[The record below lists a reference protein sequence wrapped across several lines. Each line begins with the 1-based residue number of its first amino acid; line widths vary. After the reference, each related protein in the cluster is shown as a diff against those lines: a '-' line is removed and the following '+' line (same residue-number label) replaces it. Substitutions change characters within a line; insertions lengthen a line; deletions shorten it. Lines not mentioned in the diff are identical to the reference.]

1 MTGTNYV
8 YRIPLR
14 YFVDSG
20 LVNFPIKFDTK
31 FNFNCET
38 NNTKLFESKKKVQQV
53 PTTQPDA
60 KIIFQKTLY
69 IKYEQIE
76 LNDNFRKYIEASL
89 KLKRILRTGI
99 MPSPYL
105 KTYETNTGIQSYVVE
120 FKGAN
125 KQFSFLE
132 ISLVYDKSGQH
143 NTLYNSYNAELAA
156 TFVGSI
162 KLENANN
169 KYSISNETKFSL
181 TNEND
186 KYLMNRQFVAWY
198 CKGFSVAPLTEYANS
213 KVYQELPRL
222 DKIYDKKESDERI
235 YIDHWRGQVCTNKL
249 EKINRNDSNLTLTV
263 TLNSR
268 S

>member
-38 NNTKLFESKKKVQQV
+38 NNTKLFESQKKVQQV
-53 PTTQPDA
+53 PTTQPDS
-60 KIIFQKTLY
+60 KIIFQNALY
-69 IKYEQIE
+69 IKYEEIK
-76 LNDNFRKYIEASL
+76 LNDNFRKYIEASS
-89 KLKRILRTGI
+89 KLNKILRTGI

-132 ISLVYDKSGQH
+132 ISLVYDKSDQH
-143 NTLYNSYNAELAA
+143 NTIYDSYNAELAA

-169 KYSISNETKFSL
+169 KYSISNETQFSL

-222 DKIYDKKESDERI
+222 DKIYGKKESDERI